1 MTANEQVPDAELRL
15 AFLEILTY
23 LATSARG
30 TIYEPRLYGPLRLM
44 EAANRLIHLMGRMGL
59 SDTNLD
65 AFARRVVAEAMAIST
80 DESRCIEFTD
90 EASLIFAR
98 ALRDA

>member
-1 MTANEQVPDAELRL
+1 MMTNEQLSNDELRL

-44 EAANRLIHLMGRMGL
+44 EAANRVIHLMGHMGL
-59 SDTNLD
+59 SNTDLD
-65 AFARRVVAEAMAIST
+65 ALARQIVDEAMIIST
-80 DESRCIEFTD
+80 NETRCIEFTD
-90 EASLIFAR
+90 QASLIFAR

>member
-1 MTANEQVPDAELRL
+1 MMANEQLPEDELRL

-30 TIYEPRLYGPLRLM
+30 TVYEPKLYGPLRLM
-44 EAANRLIHLMGRMGL
+44 EAANRLIHLMGRINL
-59 SDTNLD
+59 SDPNLD
-65 AFARRVVAEAMAIST
+65 AFAGRIISEAMTIST

-98 ALRDA
+98 ALHDA